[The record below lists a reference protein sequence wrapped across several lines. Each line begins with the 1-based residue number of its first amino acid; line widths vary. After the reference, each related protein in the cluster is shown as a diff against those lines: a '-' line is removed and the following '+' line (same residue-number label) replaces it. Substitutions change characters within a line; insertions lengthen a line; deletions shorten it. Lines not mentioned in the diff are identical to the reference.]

1 MVVLRRHLG
10 NPTARRVRLDGKRVE
25 RSQRFF
31 SSERIQTI
39 EIASHSLHMTKLSFQ
54 AAAWSLAITMALS
67 ARADGARSGR
77 EHALE
82 QLRQMQVA
90 DGLEA
95 TLFGV
100 EPNVVNPANI
110 DVDSKGRVWATEGAN
125 YRLFQKWGK
134 LRPGGDRIQVLE
146 DTDGDG
152 VADKATTFY
161 QGDDVN
167 AALGICVLGDKVIVS
182 CSPNVLVFE
191 DKDGDLKADGPPV
204 KLFTG
209 IQGVDHDHAVHAFV
223 FGPDGKLYFN
233 MGNEGKELHMP
244 DGKLVVDVDGK
255 EVITNGKPYRQGMAI
270 RLNLDGTGVEVLGHN
285 FRNNFELAVD
295 SFGTVWQS
303 DNDDDGN
310 RGVRINYVLEHG
322 NFGYT
327 DEITGAGWGQKRT
340 SWEEEIPLRH
350 WHLNDPGVVPNLLQ
364 TGAGSPTGIAI
375 YEGHLLPSI
384 FQGQIIHC
392 DAGPRVVRAY
402 PVTKSGAGYS
412 ATVTNIL
419 SSNDNWFRPSDV
431 CVAPDGALYVADWND
446 SGVGGHYMAD
456 QDLATMTGR
465 IYRVAPKGNR
475 PSVPKLDLTTA
486 AGAVAALQSPNQAT
500 RFVAWQSLHKMD
512 AAAEGEL
519 KQLWNSSSAEPRL
532 RARALHLLAR
542 IQGKTGEYVQLAL
555 KDPDS
560 DIRITALRIAR
571 EEGLDLIPLVKQL
584 AKDPSAQVNRESAL
598 ALRHHPSPEASEL
611 WAELAQKYTGKD
623 RWYLEAL
630 GIGADQQWDAFLG
643 AWLKRVGNS
652 WNSPANR
659 EIVWRSRAKATPD
672 LLVKLINDKST
683 TEVEKQRYLRAFD
696 FLTGPEKDSALL
708 KLLTAA
714 N

>member
-1 MVVLRRHLG
+1 
-10 NPTARRVRLDGKRVE
+10 
-25 RSQRFF
+25 
-31 SSERIQTI
+31 
-39 EIASHSLHMTKLSFQ
+39 MTKTTRT
-54 AAAWSLAITMALS
+54 AALWTAAIALTLV
-67 ARADGARSGR
+67 ARSDATRAGR
-77 EHALE
+77 DHALE

-90 DGLEA
+90 EGLEA

-100 EPNVVNPANI
+100 EPMVVNPANMDI
-110 DVDSKGRVWATEGAN
+110 DSKGRIWVTEGAN

-152 VADKATTFY
+152 IADKVTTFY
-161 QGDDVN
+161 QGDEVN

-209 IQGVDHDHAVHAFV
+209 IHGVDHDHAVHAFV

-233 MGNEGKELHMP
+233 MGNEGHELHGP
-244 DGKLVVDVDGK
+244 DGKLVVDVDGH
-255 EVITNGKPYRQGMAI
+255 EVQANGKPYRQGLAL
-270 RLNLDGTGVEVLGHN
+270 RLNPDGSNVEVLGHN

-310 RGVRINYVLEHG
+310 RGVRINYVMEHG

-327 DEITGAGWGQKRT
+327 DEVTGAGWGQKRT
-340 SWEEEIPLRH
+340 GWEEEIPLRH

-375 YEGHLLPSI
+375 YEGNLLPAV

-402 PVTKSGAGYS
+402 PVTKNGAGYS
-412 ATVTNIL
+412 ATMTNIL

-475 PSVPKLDLTTA
+475 PSVPKLDLTSA
-486 AGAVAALQSPNQAT
+486 AGAVAALESPNQAT
-500 RFVAWQSLHKMD
+500 RYLAWQALHQMD
-512 AAAEGEL
+512 AKAEGEL
-519 KQLWNSSSAEPRL
+519 KRIWQSSDARM

-542 IQGKTGEYVQLAL
+542 IHGKTEPYVQAAL

-560 DIRITALRIAR
+560 DIRITGLRIAR
-571 EEGLDLIPLVKQL
+571 EEGLNVIPLIQGL
-584 AKDPSAQVNRESAL
+584 AKDPSAQVLRECAL
-598 ALRHHPSPEASEL
+598 ALRHNASPEAGGL
-611 WAELAQKYTGKD
+611 WAQLAEKHVAKD
-623 RWYLEAL
+623 RWNLEAL

-643 AWLKRVGNS
+643 TWLKRVGDQ
-652 WNSPANR
+652 WNSPVGR

-683 TEVEKQRYLRAFD
+683 TEPEKQRYLRAFD

>member
-1 MVVLRRHLG
+1 MPLF
-10 NPTARRVRLDGKRVE
+10 E
-25 RSQRFF
+25 M
-31 SSERIQTI
+31 
-39 EIASHSLHMTKLSFQ
+39 ASHPLDMTKLSFH
-54 AAAWSLAITMALS
+54 ATAWSLAIALTL
-67 ARADGARSGR
+67 ATRADATRSGR

-90 DGLEA
+90 EGLEA
-95 TLFGV
+95 SLFGV
-100 EPNVVNPANI
+100 EPMVVNPANMDI
-110 DVDSKGRVWATEGAN
+110 DSKGRIWVTEGAN

-152 VADKATTFY
+152 IADKATTFY

-191 DKDGDLKADGPPV
+191 DKNGDLKADGPPT

-209 IQGVDHDHAVHAFV
+209 IHGVDHDHAVHAFV
-223 FGPDGKLYFN
+223 FGPDGKVYFN
-233 MGNEGKELHMP
+233 MGNEGKELHRA
-244 DGKLVVDVDGK
+244 DGQLVVDVDGK
-255 EVITNGKPYRQGMAI
+255 EVITSGKPYRQGLALRM
-270 RLNLDGTGVEVLGHN
+270 NLDGSGVEVLGHN

-310 RGVRINYVLEHG
+310 RGVRINYVMEHG
-322 NFGYT
+322 NYGYT
-327 DEITGAGWGQKRT
+327 DEMTGAGWGQKRT
-340 SWEEEIPLRH
+340 GWEDEIPLRH

-364 TGAGSPTGIAI
+364 TGAGSPTGITV
-375 YEGHLLPSI
+375 YEGQLLPPI

-402 PVTKSGAGYS
+402 PVVKSGAGYS

-431 CVAPDGALYVADWND
+431 CVAPDGSVYVADWND

-465 IYRVAPKGNR
+465 IYRVAPKGSH
-475 PSVPKLDLTTA
+475 PSVPRLDLSTA
-486 AGAVAALQSPNQAT
+486 DGAVAALQSPNQAT
-500 RFVAWQSLHKMD
+500 RYLAWQALHQMD

-519 KQLWNSSSAEPRL
+519 KRLWQSASADSRM

-542 IQGKTGEYVQLAL
+542 IKGKTVQYVQAGL

-560 DIRITALRIAR
+560 DLRITALRIAR
-571 EEGLDLIPLVKQL
+571 EEGLDVVPFIKQL
-584 AKDPSAQVNRESAL
+584 AHDPSAQVQRESIL
-598 ALRHHPSPEASEL
+598 ALRHLTSPEAPEL
-611 WAELAQKYTGKD
+611 WAELAQRYGGKD
-623 RWYLEAL
+623 RWFVEAL
-630 GIGADQQWDAFLG
+630 GIGADQQWDAYLG
-643 AWLKRVGNS
+643 AWLKRVGDN
-652 WNSPANR
+652 WNTPAGR
-659 EIVWRSRAKATPD
+659 EIIWRSRAKATPD
-672 LLVKLINDKST
+672 LLVQMIHDKST
-683 TEVEKQRYLRAFD
+683 TEPEKQRYLRAFD
-696 FLTGPEKDSALL
+696 FLKGPEKDSALL
-708 KLLTAA
+708 KLVTAS